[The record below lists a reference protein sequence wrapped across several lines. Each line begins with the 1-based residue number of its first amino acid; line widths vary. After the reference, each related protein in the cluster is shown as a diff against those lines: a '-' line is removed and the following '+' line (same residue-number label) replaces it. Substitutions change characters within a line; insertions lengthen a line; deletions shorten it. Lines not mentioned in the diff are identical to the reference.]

1 MLKLKYITKYL
12 KYLITLRYIKLF
24 AYHSAKSLQQSRQ
37 ETHKH
42 RYTYYY
48 GFQVIYGAINKFLLL
63 ILLGLLLNILP
74 QLLLVT
80 LSFVSLR
87 IWIGG
92 LHFDNYAKCAYFSLT
107 MFIIMA
113 FLAKYIYLNQIAS
126 IIIFIYVFIVI
137 LLYAPVEHPNRPLK
151 ENDTIKFKAISCCIL
166 VILFIVNIFINNTL
180 INNSILYGILL
191 SGLIALPIINKCK

>member
-1 MLKLKYITKYL
+1 
-12 KYLITLRYIKLF
+12 
-24 AYHSAKSLQQSRQ
+24 
-37 ETHKH
+37 
-42 RYTYYY
+42 
-48 GFQVIYGAINKFLLL
+48 
-63 ILLGLLLNILP
+63 
-74 QLLLVT
+74 
-80 LSFVSLR
+80 
-87 IWIGG
+87 
-92 LHFDNYAKCAYFSLT
+92 